1 MSTYLMHHGIKGMKW
16 GVRRYEN
23 EDGTLTEAGKA
34 RYGGQREYSDSFSR
48 RLATG
53 NTRLGTFNVNK
64 GGMRANRQSLVNKY
78 NRRAQEAEAR
88 GNTAKAEKNR
98 VKAQAQAAANANRDA
113 YDRHTSTG
121 KMFAQNYLMAGIGG
135 EMYRNAR
142 ARGEGRARALLEG
155 SLGLTPIGYV
165 LRVSGEKKAYG
176 AHTRLGIGGGEF

>member
-16 GVRRYEN
+16 GVRRYQN
-23 EDGTLTEAGKA
+23 EDGTLTEAGRA
-34 RYGGQREYSDSFSR
+34 RYGDQREYSDNFAR
-48 RLATG
+48 RLMSG
-53 NTRLGTFNVNK
+53 NTRLGTFSMQR
-64 GGMRANRQSLVNKY
+64 GGARAHREDLVNKY

-88 GNTAKAEKNR
+88 GNTTKAEKNR
-98 VKAQAQAAANANRDA
+98 RKAEAQAAANANRDA

-121 KMFAQNYLMAGIGG
+121 KMFAQNYLMTPIGG

-142 ARGEGRARALLEG
+142 ARGESRARSFFEG
-155 SLGLTPIGYV
+155 VLGTTPIGYA